1 MSYWVEKL
9 EKLIDEGKKQE
20 TELEVQDITD
30 LPLSKFAGRNLAF
43 EIYSNVLKCNIWF
56 CSNKDMV
63 KQLKKD
69 NPEAICYT
77 TEELRNLI
85 DRKATNEELKQIY
98 TAKSV
103 FPNSTLKEIELNRD
117 SEE

>member
-9 EKLIDEGKKQE
+9 EKLIDENKKQE
-20 TELEVQDITD
+20 PKLKVRDIPE

-43 EIYSNVLKCNIWF
+43 EIYSNVLKCNVWF

-85 DRKATNEELKQIY
+85 DRKVTYEGLKQI
-98 TAKSV
+98 
-103 FPNSTLKEIELNRD
+103 
-117 SEE
+117 

>member
-9 EKLIDEGKKQE
+9 EKLIDENKKQE

-43 EIYSNVLKCNIWF
+43 EIYSNVLKCNVWF

-85 DRKATNEELKQIY
+85 DLSLIH
-98 TAKSV
+98 
-103 FPNSTLKEIELNRD
+103 I
-117 SEE
+117 

>member
-9 EKLIDEGKKQE
+9 EKLIDENKKQKHD
-20 TELEVQDITD
+20 LKVQDIPG

-43 EIYSNVLKCNIWF
+43 EIYSNVLKCNVWF

-69 NPEAICYT
+69 NPEALCYT
-77 TEELRNLI
+77 TEELLNLI
-85 DRKATNEELKQIY
+85 DLKVTNEELMRIHS
-98 TAKSV
+98 AKSV
-103 FPNSTLKEIELNRD
+103 FLNSTLKEIEINRD